1 MIWSRC
7 SLSSNSKRQPA
18 GRRRQ
23 GRQLQPPHLFVRA
36 LAPDRE
42 QVRRPSPDREPH
54 GAPDTQNACEIRKF
68 HFRRAAEYGLL
79 QIILTVVLLMK
90 SSTAFF
96 THLRGQRLQCQ
107 TLSTSAQLN
116 FCQTPLP
123 TLADTSF
130 VPCGENPADR
140 PSLHLGYDFRAVWAE

>member
-1 MIWSRC
+1 M
-7 SLSSNSKRQPA
+7 A
-18 GRRRQ
+18 
-23 GRQLQPPHLFVRA
+23 HL
-36 LAPDRE
+36 
-42 QVRRPSPDREPH
+42 
-54 GAPDTQNACEIRKF
+54 IRKMRVKSASSI
-68 HFRRAAEYGLL
+68 FRRAAEYGLL

-107 TLSTSAQLN
+107 TLSTSTQLN

-140 PSLHLGYDFRAVWAE
+140 PSLHLGYDFRAARAE